1 MSLLSQAIRESNTQ
15 AARHALPDGANV
27 VVERVTGREG
37 PFDQEEYAARMER
50 ADGAREDLFA
60 AENLIETL
68 GWLREL
74 GIPDFAPE
82 RDGWQPVLTTPMPG
96 AEQPAAH
103 IP

>member
-1 MSLLSQAIRESNTQ
+1 MSLLSQAIPESNTQ

-27 VVERVTGREG
+27 VVERVTGHEG
-37 PFDQEEYAARMER
+37 PFDQEGYAARMER

-74 GIPDFAPE
+74 RRPDFTPE
-82 RDGWQPVLTTPMPG
+82 RDGWQPVLTTSMPG

-103 IP
+103 VP